1 MHRMLA
7 EREERLAL
15 LNGELTH
22 RIKNLFALTTSVL
35 LQTIRTS
42 ASLQD
47 AAKAIVRRLQ
57 AIAAAQE
64 LSTATGDGIDLRSL
78 LDRIVRPMAPTPDR
92 VVVDGP
98 DAVVSGTDAT
108 SFSLLLH
115 ELAAN
120 AIKHGA
126 WASGNGLVQVTW
138 AASASALE
146 FVWIEKGAQIVKPS
160 VHPASRAR

>member
-1 MHRMLA
+1 
-7 EREERLAL
+7 
-15 LNGELTH
+15 
-22 RIKNLFALTTSVL
+22 
-35 LQTIRTS
+35 
-42 ASLQD
+42 
-47 AAKAIVRRLQ
+47 VRRLQ

-138 AASASALE
+138 AASASARRRSGRRS
-146 FVWIEKGAQIVKPS
+146 WPMTAN
-160 VHPASRAR
+160 